1 MNGRTTI
8 VNVKGTHNHPVN
20 IKRNKPISHLMRRRT
35 RAMSQMSD
43 MKVETLMDEYQDFII
58 EEDDENINV

>member
-1 MNGRTTI
+1 
-8 VNVKGTHNHPVN
+8 
-20 IKRNKPISHLMRRRT
+20 MRRRT